1 MREAKFI
8 SSWVYFNTETG
19 EIRDMQSTKARGK
32 SFLAKLARE
41 KRDGRRSE
49 FTNANMRHIHEVS
62 SVLTTAQCGYL
73 MLLQCYIDFEDGKI
87 INSDKS
93 TMTTADMR
101 SALQL
106 NGKKATFYDF
116 LNDCL
121 TNDIIRKCGDYYC
134 VNKRYHFKGA
144 LSGEHAIK
152 AYSAK
157 LKRVYSE
164 VKASDIGLIYRM
176 LPLVHMG
183 TNALCDNAF
192 ERDPKKVRWLNLREL
207 SEAVGVDARYL
218 GRRLKLM
225 KFDGEYVVARIK
237 LGSEPARYTINPS
250 VFYRQDK
257 TPDDTLMAL
266 FNVL

>member
-1 MREAKFI
+1 M
-8 SSWVYFNTETG
+8 
-19 EIRDMQSTKARGK
+19 
-32 SFLAKLARE
+32 ARE
-41 KRDGRRSE
+41 SREGRRSE
-49 FTNANMRHIHEVS
+49 FTNANMKHIQEVS
-62 SVLTTAQCGYL
+62 SVLTTTQCGYL
-73 MLLQCYIDFEDGKI
+73 MLLQCYIDYDNGAI

-93 TMTTADMR
+93 YMSTSDMR
-101 SALQL
+101 NALRL
-106 NGKKATFYDF
+106 SSKKTTFYDF

-121 TNDIIRKCGDYYC
+121 KYDIIRKDGDVYS
-134 VNKRYHFKGA
+134 VNKRYHFRGA
-144 LSGEHAIK
+144 LAGEYAIK

-207 SEAVGVDARYL
+207 SAEVGVSERYL

-237 LGSEPARYTINPS
+237 VGSEPIRYTINPS

-257 TPDDTLMAL
+257 TPDDTLMSM
-266 FNVL
+266 FNV